1 MAGSV
6 SHWVLLINPS
16 LGRHQTVCVR
26 SLSTGAVHPS
36 VVGHSGSLDYRWF
49 SHVTVFAPCIC
60 GDYVAGE
67 TRTCNITIWNWKT
80 GALVSDQVEFTKYL
94 VILAK
99 YKLMVLIHS
108 LFSKIANMAYSSF
121 DFLDE
126 HHIVYGST
134 GDTIYA
140 YNFRETRQA
149 SQEEVGH
156 LRFQLDLPLIDRDT
170 TSRDIQVRRNAL
182 PFHSQES
189 HRDVGSD
196 LTCTPPPF
204 HTDPHARLVVFRIVT
219 FGFGGTLFELHVR
232 AQALPKYV
240 AMTKGARDGRAVVP
254 WSAWC
259 ADATAT
265 PTRQLPDV
273 RKALMVACGM
283 HAVSHPPD
291 WDQRVLHVYS
301 YTPRR
306 ADTVKAAVGTRQGVR
321 VLDVVSIR
329 RNL

>member
-1 MAGSV
+1 M
-6 SHWVLLINPS
+6 
-16 LGRHQTVCVR
+16 
-26 SLSTGAVHPS
+26 
-36 VVGHSGSLDYRWF
+36 
-49 SHVTVFAPCIC
+49 
-60 GDYVAGE
+60 
-67 TRTCNITIWNWKT
+67 
-80 GALVSDQVEFTKYL
+80 
-94 VILAK
+94 
-99 YKLMVLIHS
+99 LIHS
-108 LFSKIANMAYSSF
+108 LFSKTANDFFSF

-126 HHIVYGST
+126 HHIVYGSSN
-134 GDTIYA
+134 DAIHV
-140 YNFRETRQA
+140 YNFRETLQ
-149 SQEEVGH
+149 EVGH
-156 LRFQLDLPLIDRDT
+156 LRFQLDLPLIDRA
-170 TSRDIQVRRNAL
+170 RYIQVLCNTL

-291 WDQRVLHVYS
+291 WDQLVLHVYS

-321 VLDVVSIR
+321 VLDVVSDKEK
-329 RNL
+329 LMSVLCEDALFCYEVQ